1 MRIRVIDRLL
11 ILLAGLILLALT
23 AALAAEAFLGWQVFG
38 PVSEVLHRGDTVSLV
53 IIAAAALALLVLGL
67 YCVGTLFRR
76 DKAHRGFVVQ
86 KTEGGE
92 LSISIKAIEGLVRK
106 CLDKHE
112 EIRLSG
118 MRMDTTRDGL
128 VIRLRI
134 GLAGGVNIP
143 LAAGAV
149 QKQIKQYVTACSG
162 VDVKEVKVQVETS
175 AEQTGKSI
183 YTVPDMPED
192 TAALPREEE
201 IPREAAPAE
210 SKEEKCLH
218 QRLFGSEEQEN
229 LVPAPPVPELTV
241 EETAQAEASEEP
253 QAAEAADAPADVTE
267 EENHEIAQ

>member
-11 ILLAGLILLALT
+11 NLLAGLILLALT
-23 AALAAEAFLGWQVFG
+23 AALAAEAFLGWQISARVG
-38 PVSEVLHRGDTVSLV
+38 AVLRRGDTVTLV
-53 IIAAAALALLVLGL
+53 VIAAVALALFLLGV

-92 LSISIKAIEGLVRK
+92 LSISIKAIESLVRK
-106 CLDKHE
+106 CLDKHD
-112 EIRLSG
+112 EIHLTG

-143 LAAGAV
+143 LAVGAV

-267 EENHEIAQ
+267 EESHEIAQ

>member
-11 ILLAGLILLALT
+11 NLLAGLILLAMT
-23 AALAAEAFLGWQVFG
+23 AALAAEAFLGWQISARVG
-38 PVSEVLHRGDTVSLV
+38 AVLRRGDTVTLAV
-53 IIAAAALALLVLGL
+53 IAAVALALFLLGA

-92 LSISIKAIEGLVRK
+92 LSISIKAIESLVRK
-106 CLDKHE
+106 CLDKHD
-112 EIRLSG
+112 EIHLTG

-143 LAAGAV
+143 LAVGAV

-192 TAALPREEE
+192 TAALLREEE

-241 EETAQAEASEEP
+241 EDAARAESAEEP
-253 QAAEAADAPADVTE
+253 QAEESANAPADVTE
-267 EENHEIAQ
+267 EESHEIAQ

>member
-11 ILLAGLILLALT
+11 NLLAGLILLALT
-23 AALAAEAFLGWQVFG
+23 AALAAEAFLGWQISARVG
-38 PVSEVLHRGDTVSLV
+38 AVLGKHDTVSLV
-53 IIAAAALALLVLGL
+53 IVAAVALALFSLGA

-76 DKAHRGFVVQ
+76 DKSRRGFVVQ

-92 LSISIKAIEGLVRK
+92 LSISVKAIESLVRK
-106 CLDKHE
+106 CLDKHD
-112 EIRLSG
+112 EIHLTG
-118 MRMDTTRDGL
+118 MRLDTTRDGL

-143 LAAGAV
+143 LAVGAV

-267 EENHEIAQ
+267 EESHEIAQ

>member
-53 IIAAAALALLVLGL
+53 IIAAAALALLALGL

-106 CLDKHE
+106 CLGKHE
-112 EIRLSG
+112 EIHLSG

-162 VDVKEVKVQVETS
+162 VDVREVKVQVETS
-175 AEQTGKSI
+175 AEQSGSSI
-183 YTVPDMPED
+183 YAVPDLPEEA
-192 TAALPREEE
+192 AALPREEE
-201 IPREAAPAE
+201 MPREAAPAE
-210 SKEEKCLH
+210 RKEEKCLH
-218 QRLFGSEEQEN
+218 QRLFGSEEQESY
-229 LVPAPPVPELTV
+229 VPAPPVPELTV
-241 EETAQAEASEEP
+241 EDAAQADMQDVAQAEESPA
-253 QAAEAADAPADVTE
+253 APADVTE
-267 EENHEIAQ
+267 EEGHEIAQ

>member
-11 ILLAGLILLALT
+11 NLLAGLILLALT
-23 AALAAEAFLGWQVFG
+23 AALAAEAFLGWQISARVG
-38 PVSEVLHRGDTVSLV
+38 AVLRRGDTVTLAV
-53 IIAAAALALLVLGL
+53 IAAVALALFLLGA

-92 LSISIKAIEGLVRK
+92 LSISIKAIESLVRK
-106 CLDKHE
+106 CLDKHD
-112 EIRLSG
+112 EIHLTG

-143 LAAGAV
+143 LAVGAV

-192 TAALPREEE
+192 TVALPREEE

-267 EENHEIAQ
+267 EESHEIAQ